1 MSQARQ
7 HLHKTRP
14 SIGQSIR
21 VFIFNFS
28 GVEILDGT
36 YSEEGGRPMID
47 GVKLHPMRTEW
58 IPA

>member
-1 MSQARQ
+1 MSKTRQ

-21 VFIFNFS
+21 VFIFNFT
-28 GVEILDGT
+28 GIETIDGT
-36 YSEEGGRPMID
+36 YSEEAGRPLID

-58 IPA
+58 VAA